1 VSSEDHADL
10 QRQIV
15 ELRMRMEQQA
25 EAQAA
30 LIEHAVSLAVD
41 AKTGG
46 RPLTEAERDWM
57 KEASA
62 AAVERKK
69 IRSAVLLHL
78 VQWGVGGS
86 VGFLLWS
93 AWENFK
99 FELKR

>member
-1 VSSEDHADL
+1 VSSDDHADL

-30 LIEHAVSLAVD
+30 LIEHAVSRAVD

-46 RPLTEAERDWM
+46 RSLTEAERDWVR
-57 KEASA
+57 EA
-62 AAVERKK
+62 AAGAAERKK
-69 IRSAVLLHL
+69 MRSAVLLHL
-78 VQWGVGGS
+78 VQWGIGGS

-93 AWENFK
+93 AWES
-99 FELKR
+99 LKLKLNQ